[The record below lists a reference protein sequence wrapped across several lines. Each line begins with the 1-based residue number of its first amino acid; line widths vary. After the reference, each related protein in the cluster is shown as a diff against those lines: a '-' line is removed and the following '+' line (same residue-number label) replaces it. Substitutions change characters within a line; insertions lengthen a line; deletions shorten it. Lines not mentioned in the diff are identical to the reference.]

1 MTDYIIN
8 NLMELGLISFQH
20 TFYKMVCHLLLVN
33 LITQQSADIHE
44 YLWVWLNYMLH
55 FCAEMFL
62 VTAVLLSPF
71 LLVAQSADEV
81 NATVYYDG

>member
-1 MTDYIIN
+1 MVYACKFNYPTT
-8 NLMELGLISFQH
+8 LIFIMGVAQLH
-20 TFYKMVCHLLLVN
+20 V
-33 LITQQSADIHE
+33 A
-44 YLWVWLNYMLH
+44 H